1 MMTINTLPIV
11 QLPLFLY
18 GEPTGNIAEML
29 PVVWNATECLA
40 SENAI
45 TRQHGIDAILELGA
59 QKVSPLV
66 GFMIAT
72 RLGDK
77 DIYIRRRV
85 IYILAD
91 LITWVPGDDR
101 RADNIR
107 KSISN
112 YLHDIGE
119 ETILGILE
127 VAVMDPQA
135 EKAVYDLLNACP
147 FAGRFLGDILTE
159 WKHPLAIRQK
169 AIHFVGLVGYMEI
182 LPVLERLLDRL
193 EARQT
198 GQYTMSFASSSAR
211 SDEDIMPYLRIA
223 IKNMSAG

>member
-1 MMTINTLPIV
+1 MNINTLPNV
-11 QLPLFLY
+11 QLPLFVY
-18 GEPTGNIAEML
+18 GEPTENIAEML

-40 SENAI
+40 SADAI

-66 GFMIAT
+66 AFMIAT

-91 LITWVPGDDR
+91 LITWVPGDNQM
-101 RADNIR
+101 ADSIR
-107 KSISN
+107 KSVTN

-119 ETILGILE
+119 EIIFGILE
-127 VAVMDPQA
+127 VAVLDPQA
-135 EKAVYDLLNACP
+135 EKPIYDLLNASPC
-147 FAGRFLGDILTE
+147 AGKYLGEVLTE

-169 AIHFVGLVGYMEI
+169 AIHFVGLVGYMEA
-182 LPVLERLLDRL
+182 LPALERLLDRL
-193 EARQT
+193 EARQN
-198 GQYTMSFASSSAR
+198 GQFAMSFASSSIK

-223 IKNMSAG
+223 IDRMNSR

>member
-1 MMTINTLPIV
+1 MNINTIPNV
-11 QLPLFLY
+11 QLPLFVY
-18 GEPTGNIAEML
+18 GEPTENIAEML
-29 PVVWNATECLA
+29 PVVWSATECLA
-40 SENAI
+40 SADAI

-66 GFMIAT
+66 AFMIAT

-85 IYILAD
+85 IYILGD
-91 LITWVPGDDR
+91 LITWVPGDKQM
-101 RADNIR
+101 ADNIR
-107 KSISN
+107 KSITN

-135 EKAVYDLLNACP
+135 EKPIYDLLNACP
-147 FAGRFLGDILTE
+147 FAGRYLGDVLTE
-159 WKHPLAIRQK
+159 WKNPLAIRQK
-169 AIHFVGLVGYMEI
+169 AIHFIGLVGYMEV

-198 GQYTMSFASSSAR
+198 GQYTMSFATSSIR

-223 IKNMSAG
+223 IDHMSAR